1 MDKSARS
8 TDILIAICALIL
20 LGGALALARSV
31 FAPIAFAL
39 FVIAIVWPLQRR
51 LQAVLPKV
59 LAVAICIAGTAAV
72 IVAFGSLIAWG
83 FSRVVRAVISDAT
96 RLQGIYAQTADWL
109 ETHGI
114 VLAALWAEHFNV
126 QWMLRW
132 LPELTSR
139 FNSAATFLFVVL
151 IYVILG
157 LLEVD
162 DVARKLSA
170 GGARTFGQVLLA
182 GSARTA
188 AKLRRF
194 MLVRTLMSLMTGA
207 LVWAFVASMGL
218 DLALEW
224 GVIAFVLN
232 YIPVIGPL
240 VATVFP
246 TLFAMAQFA
255 SWQIAL
261 IVFVCLNLIQ
271 FLVGS
276 YLEPRM
282 AGNAL
287 SMSPFIVLFA
297 VFFWTSL
304 WGIGG
309 AFIGVPIVI
318 AILTICEQH
327 PSSRWVADLLG
338 APRDRTEET
347 PVALGRT
354 RHSDR

>member
-1 MDKSARS
+1 MDEPTNPIRL
-8 TDILIAICALIL
+8 LIAIGALIL
-20 LGGALALARSV
+20 ICGALALARSV
-31 FAPIAFAL
+31 FAPVAFAI
-39 FVIAIVWPLQRR
+39 FIIAIVWPVQRG

-59 LAVAICIAGTAAV
+59 LACAISVVGTAA
-72 IVAFGSLIAWG
+72 IILAFGSLITWG
-83 FSRVVRAVISDAT
+83 FGRVVRSVISDAT
-96 RLQGIYAQTADWL
+96 RLQGLYAQTADWL

-114 VLAALWAEHFNV
+114 VLAGLWAEHFNIP
-126 QWMLRW
+126 WLLRL

-139 FNSAATFLFVVL
+139 FNSTSTFLFVIL

-157 LLEVD
+157 LLEVE

-170 GGARTFGQVLLA
+170 GGARGFGQVLLA

-188 AKLRRF
+188 GKLRRF

-207 LVWAFVASMGL
+207 LVWAFVAMMGL

-240 VATVFP
+240 IATVFP
-246 TLFAMAQFA
+246 TLYAMAQFA
-255 SWQIAL
+255 SWQTAL
-261 IVFVCLNLIQ
+261 LVFVCLNLIQ

-276 YLEPRM
+276 YLEPRV

-287 SMSPFIVLFA
+287 AMSPFIVLFA
-297 VFFWTSL
+297 VFFWTFL
-304 WGIGG
+304 WGLSG

-318 AILTICEQH
+318 AILTICDQH
-327 PSSRWVADLLG
+327 PSSRWIADLLG
-338 APRDRTEET
+338 APRDRTDEART
-347 PVALGRT
+347 PLRQP
-354 RHSDR
+354 RN

>member
-1 MDKSARS
+1 MDKSAKP

-31 FAPIAFAL
+31 FAPVAFAL
-39 FVIAIVWPLQRR
+39 FVVAIVWPLQRR

-59 LAVAICIAGTAAV
+59 LAVAISIAGTAAV

-83 FSRVVRAVISDAT
+83 FSRVVRAVISDAA
-96 RLQGIYAQTADWL
+96 RLQGLYAQTADWL

-114 VLAALWAEHFNV
+114 VLAGLWAEHFNV
-126 QWMLRW
+126 QWLLRW
-132 LPELTSR
+132 LPELMSR

-157 LLEVD
+157 LLELD
-162 DVARKLSA
+162 DVMRKLTAS
-170 GGARTFGQVLLA
+170 GAHTFGYVLLA

-188 AKLRRF
+188 TKLRRF

-240 VATVFP
+240 VATVLP

-276 YLEPRM
+276 YLEPRI

-297 VFFWTSL
+297 VFFWTFL

-318 AILTICEQH
+318 AIVTICEQH
-327 PSSRWVADLLG
+327 PSSRWFAELLG
-338 APRDRTEET
+338 APRDQTDET
-347 PVALGRT
+347 SVPLGRT
-354 RHSDR
+354 RN

>member
-1 MDKSARS
+1 MDKSAKL
-8 TDILIAICALIL
+8 TEILIAICALIL
-20 LGGALALARSV
+20 IGGALSLARSV
-31 FAPIAFAL
+31 FAPVAFAL
-39 FVIAIVWPLQRR
+39 FIIGIVWPFQKR
-51 LQAVLPKV
+51 LQSSLPTAM
-59 LAVAICIAGTAAV
+59 AVAISVVGTAAV
-72 IVAFGSLIAWG
+72 ILAFGSLIAWA
-83 FSRVVRAVISDAT
+83 FSRVVRSVISDAT

-114 VLAALWAEHFNV
+114 VLAGLWAEHFNIP
-126 QWMLRW
+126 WLLRL

-139 FNSAATFLFVVL
+139 FNSTATFLFVVL

-162 DVARKLSA
+162 DVARKLAA
-170 GGARTFGQVLLA
+170 GDARAFGHLLLA

-207 LVWAFVASMGL
+207 LVWAFVAAMGL

-240 VATVFP
+240 IATIFP

-276 YLEPRM
+276 YLEPRVS
-282 AGNAL
+282 GNAL

-297 VFFWTSL
+297 VFFWTFL
-304 WGIGG
+304 WGIAG

-338 APRDRTEET
+338 APGDRTDET
-347 PVALGRT
+347 RAPLGRNRT
-354 RHSDR
+354 